1 VAAAVAVYEH
11 GRGQNIAPWP
21 FLYGVAAFLIVAFYR
36 TWQEEHHRVLAMEEE
51 AQQANKAHLRVRF
64 LPSGNTYRFVIANHG
79 PADAADVQM
88 SVAPV
93 NGRLS
98 PIPRSELDK
107 LPVAV
112 LTAGDSRAFVA
123 ALSLATGGTFDF
135 ALSWTNADGSPGQRK
150 QQVSV

>member
-1 VAAAVAVYEH
+1 V
-11 GRGQNIAPWP
+11 RGQNIAPWP
-21 FLYGVAAFLIVAFYR
+21 FLWGVGAFLIVAFYR
-36 TWQEEHHRVLAMEEE
+36 TWQEEHHRVLAMQEE

-64 LPSGNTYRFVIANHG
+64 QSSGNAHRFVIENDG
-79 PADAADVQM
+79 PADAANVQM

-93 NGRLS
+93 TGRLS
-98 PIPRSELDK
+98 PIPRSELEK

-112 LTAGDSRAFVA
+112 LPAGDSRGFLA
-123 ALSLATGGTFDF
+123 ALSMETGGAFDV